1 MLPEAA
7 VKRAL
12 FSPAHTCCR
21 LKTHTFWYVKLAYRP
36 YWNAQKCWWKWQ
48 YMTFFFGT
56 GFKTLCFHLSILE
69 TERFQ
74 RDSFQM
80 APLLK
85 PSLISVLG
93 GVHDGQ
99 REKKV
104 RVFTRKRVSLVG
116 ASEFLGRLRQSQC
129 CFASFNHAEHLNG
142 FASFSFSTKT

>member
-1 MLPEAA
+1 
-7 VKRAL
+7 
-12 FSPAHTCCR
+12 
-21 LKTHTFWYVKLAYRP
+21 
-36 YWNAQKCWWKWQ
+36 
-48 YMTFFFGT
+48 MTVYDVFFGT
-56 GFKTLCFHLSILE
+56 GFKTLCFHPSILE

-85 PSLISVLG
+85 PSFISVLG

-129 CFASFNHAEHLNG
+129 CFASFNHAEHPNG
-142 FASFSFSTKT
+142 FASFSFSSKTQATRTCQIYPREDWLPYLKITGDG